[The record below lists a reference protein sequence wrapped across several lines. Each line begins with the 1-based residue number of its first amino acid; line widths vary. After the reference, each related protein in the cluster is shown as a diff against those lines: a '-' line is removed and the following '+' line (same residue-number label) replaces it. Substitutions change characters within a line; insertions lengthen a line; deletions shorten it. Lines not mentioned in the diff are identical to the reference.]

1 MIEKA
6 KPSLLFSLIP
16 LVFLLISMSWF
27 LLVAK
32 QEAHIALILTTIVAV
47 VVGLLVGNSWKDLE
61 SGLIKGLQLGLSAI
75 IILMVIGLL
84 IAVWIAAGIVP
95 LFITLGLDLLSAQI
109 FLPAVALI
117 CAVVSLAT
125 GSSWTT
131 AGTVGVA
138 FIGVGAGLGFPLPM
152 VAGAIV
158 SGAYFGDKISPL
170 SDSTNLAAA
179 VTGVDLFTHIRHMMY
194 TTLPAFG
201 LALLGFFFLGLSV
214 SGGEATLT
222 SVVEIQTA
230 IEGAYDQSLL
240 LLLAPAAVV
249 LMSLKKVPAL
259 PALVIATLI
268 GAVFAMWLQ
277 NVGPAE
283 LIGFAYGGYEGST
296 GVAEVDR
303 LLSRGGLQPMMYTIS
318 LILCALMF
326 GGVMEAAGFIGR
338 IAEAILSRVKHRGGL
353 VAATIASC
361 LGMNLAASDQYLAII
376 VPGRMFAKDY
386 RRFKLAPKNLSR
398 TIEDGGT
405 MTSALV
411 PWNTCGAT
419 MMASLAVHPFAFLPY
434 AFFNLLTPL
443 FAILWAYLGIGQAE
457 LEEEELG
464 NDE

>member
-1 MIEKA
+1 MTDKA
-6 KPSLLFSLIP
+6 KPSLSLSLVPLF
-16 LVFLLISMSWF
+16 FLLISMSWF
-27 LLVAK
+27 LLVAE
-32 QEAHIALILTTIVAV
+32 QEAHIALILTTVVAV
-47 VVGLLVGNSWKDLE
+47 VVGLSAGNSWEELE

-95 LFITLGLDLLSAQI
+95 LFITLGLDLLSAAI

-117 CAVVSLAT
+117 CGLVSLAT

-138 FIGVGAGLGFPLPM
+138 FIGVGAGLGVPLPM

-179 VTGVDLFTHIRHMMY
+179 VTGVDLFTHIRHMTY
-194 TTLPAFG
+194 TTFPAFG
-201 LALLGFFFLGLSV
+201 LALVGFFFLGLSA
-214 SGGEATLT
+214 SGGEAALV
-222 SVVEIQTA
+222 SVEQIQTA
-230 IEGAYDQSLL
+230 ITGAYDLSLI
-240 LLLAPAAVV
+240 LLLAPASVIV
-249 LMSLKKVPAL
+249 MSLKKIPAL

-268 GAVFAMWLQ
+268 GGVLAIWIQGVD
-277 NVGPAE
+277 PAA
-283 LIGFAYGGYEGST
+283 LIGIAYGGYEGST

-303 LLSRGGLQPMMYTIS
+303 LLSRGGLEPMMYTIS

-326 GGVMEAAGFIGR
+326 GGVMEATGFINR
-338 IAEAILSRVKHRGGL
+338 IAEAILSRVQRRGGL
-353 VAATIASC
+353 VTATIASC
-361 LGMNLAASDQYLAII
+361 IGMNLAASDQYLAII

-405 MTSALV
+405 MTSALI

-443 FAILWAYLGIGQAE
+443 IAILWAYLGIGQAE
-457 LEEEELG
+457 LEEEKSE
-464 NDE
+464 E